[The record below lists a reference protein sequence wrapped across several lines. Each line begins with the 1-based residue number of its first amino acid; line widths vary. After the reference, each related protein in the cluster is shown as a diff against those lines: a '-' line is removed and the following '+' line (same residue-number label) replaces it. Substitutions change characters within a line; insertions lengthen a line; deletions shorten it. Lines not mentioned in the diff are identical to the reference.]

1 MDSGLLILALLLS
14 LFFLPVPVI
23 YYIFEKNGR
32 KHIRKVILLTALP
45 YATVLYLI
53 FQGLANYQES

>member
-1 MDSGLLILALLLS
+1 MDTGLLILALLLS

-23 YYIFEKNGR
+23 YYIFEKNVR
-32 KHIRKVILLTALP
+32 KHIVKVILLTALL

>member
-1 MDSGLLILALLLS
+1 MDTGLLILALLLS

-23 YYIFEKNGR
+23 YYFFEKNGR
-32 KHIRKVILLTALP
+32 KHIVKVILQTALL

>member
-1 MDSGLLILALLLS
+1 VDTALLILALLLS

-32 KHIRKVILLTALP
+32 KHIVKVILLTALL

-53 FQGLANYQES
+53 YYGLATYQES